1 MKGGK
6 KNNEAVRVLQPPLD
20 QEYENGIAE
29 EEEEEEEEGEEE
41 TEGEEDGNDV
51 GEEADRPKL
60 AEGFYEI
67 ESIRKRRVRKVV
79 MK

>member
-6 KNNEAVRVLQPPLD
+6 KNNEPMQVLQPPLD
-20 QEYENGIAE
+20 QEYNNGEAE
-29 EEEEEEEEGEEE
+29 EDEDEEEGEEE
-41 TEGEEDGNDV
+41 TECEEEGSEM

-67 ESIRKRRVRKVV
+67 ECIRKKRMRKVL